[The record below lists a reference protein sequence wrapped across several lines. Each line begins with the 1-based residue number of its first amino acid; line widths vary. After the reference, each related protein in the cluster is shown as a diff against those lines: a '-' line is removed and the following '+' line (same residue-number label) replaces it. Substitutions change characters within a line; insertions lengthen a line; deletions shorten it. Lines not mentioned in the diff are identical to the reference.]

1 MRNKQIL
8 NHYQP
13 IACDRHD
20 IYEIAILR
28 GQSLRLKWRQ
38 QGQTHQRTVRPRDLV
53 IADGAEWLIADD
65 PDHSGL
71 ESVLRLRLD
80 WINHAEVLGN

>member
-1 MRNKQIL
+1 M

-38 QGQTHQRTVRPRDLV
+38 QGETHQHTVRPRDLV
-53 IADGAEWLIADD
+53 IADGAEWLIADAPGD
-65 PDHSGL
+65 ADSESGL
-71 ESVLRLRLD
+71 RLRLRLD
-80 WINHAEVLGN
+80 WINHAELLGN